1 MQGLVVCFT
10 GELDGMDRQAA
21 EERIKEA
28 GGKIGSG
35 VSSNTTYLVVGARLD
50 DGRAVEETSKYRK
63 YLELKEKG
71 KKHPQLLN
79 EEGLLDLLGQAG
91 LAAPA
96 APPPV
101 PTAPAAAVAAA
112 AAAPPRGA
120 SVREHSNW
128 VDAHAPRSLGD
139 LVGNAAPVR
148 KLAEWLRDWDH
159 VVLKGNK
166 KQVAFRPGG
175 GAPDNVNA
183 RAALVSGP
191 PGIGKTTTAR
201 LVAQLQGKY
210 EVLEYNAS
218 DARGMK
224 VIQDMAEGIADNTT
238 ISFGRGASGGQKV
251 SGFTKRACI
260 IMDEVDGMGA
270 GDRGGNA
277 ALIKMIKKTRNPIIC
292 ICNDAHSQK
301 IRSLAFS
308 CYDLKFTRPPK
319 GTIAQRCAEIAKRE
333 GLSVEPNALEALAE
347 SCGGDMRMILNQLQ
361 ALAKSPA
368 YQQQQP
374 QQLQQQ
380 TQQQQQ
386 KQQQQKQQQEEDTEE
401 KEEPQQNSLAEP
413 GLARS
418 AGPARS
424 SESASDVQA
433 ELARLQNTLKYQK
446 KRTMADFL
454 SQFPEEPGA
463 GAVSGVSHCYVAR
476 ARDAF
481 AELLKELNGQEL
493 ERLSATNVGGTP
505 FFIQHIHDEAS
516 MRLRST
522 PVVEDASFALP
533 RSAAVGSALFT
544 RSRYSKIQNSCITI
558 GMGEQRLEWLSE
570 MQALGRKDGDT
581 LGLALIDAVQGI
593 MKILAALPQRA
604 VRVVHLLIGDG
615 INTNEAAAK
624 RLFEHYGRRAGGILQ
639 YRLITWRCA
648 SHQANLVVEVAL
660 CGKLLSRPLEENDL
674 AANCSRF
681 FKYLLAEHCDQFAT
695 ALRHHIA
702 STLQFDR
709 YDEKAAAPPP
719 SEAVLNMQRL
729 YGKDVF
735 PDSLVDI
742 FPSNLSGSCHLF
754 VPACIKFFID
764 TCSKWRNGR

>member
-1 MQGLVVCFT
+1 
-10 GELDGMDRQAA
+10 
-21 EERIKEA
+21 
-28 GGKIGSG
+28 
-35 VSSNTTYLVVGARLD
+35 
-50 DGRAVEETSKYRK
+50 
-63 YLELKEKG
+63 
-71 KKHPQLLN
+71 
-79 EEGLLDLLGQAG
+79 
-91 LAAPA
+91 
-96 APPPV
+96 
-101 PTAPAAAVAAA
+101 
-112 AAAPPRGA
+112 
-120 SVREHSNW
+120 VREHSNW

-368 YQQQQP
+368 YQAAGV
-374 QQLQQQ
+374 
-380 TQQQQQ
+380 TYANMR
-386 KQQQQKQQQEEDTEE
+386 DRMS
-401 KEEPQQNSLAEP
+401 SL
-413 GLARS
+413 S
-418 AGPARS
+418 KDAGIMLTPFDACKKLLNS
-424 SESASDVQA
+424 SEA
-433 ELARLQNTLKYQK
+433 ARLSYRERLDMFFVDFSLVGLLIQENYLKSVERKSDKETLGRCAYSADLITLGDMMNTRITASQEWSLLPDVGL
-446 KRTMADFL
+446 TSAVFPAHVTNGFL
-454 SQFPEEPGA
+454 SFPSFPQFLGRYST
-463 GAVSGVSHCYVAR
+463 VSR
-476 ARDAF
+476 ARRLSC
-481 AELLKELNGQEL
+481 ELQAHLQ
-493 ERLSATNVGGTP
+493 LSATVGRRGLTP
-505 FFIQHIHDEAS
+505 SGYADLLYRKMVNPLLRGDPAGVSETVGVLDAYGLRKEHLQEHLTELRQHLGGEDLFKAVDSKVKAAITREFNSGSHAMRVVVPKGKKRRAAADPDDPDGPDADEDAGPPPADGDEDSGDDAAASGLIKVKGKAKAKAKGKAKAKASAGGAADEA
-516 MRLRST
+516 
-522 PVVEDASFALP
+522 
-533 RSAAVGSALFT
+533 
-544 RSRYSKIQNSCITI
+544 
-558 GMGEQRLEWLSE
+558 
-570 MQALGRKDGDT
+570 
-581 LGLALIDAVQGI
+581 
-593 MKILAALPQRA
+593 
-604 VRVVHLLIGDG
+604 
-615 INTNEAAAK
+615 
-624 RLFEHYGRRAGGILQ
+624 AG
-639 YRLITWRCA
+639 
-648 SHQANLVVEVAL
+648 
-660 CGKLLSRPLEENDL
+660 
-674 AANCSRF
+674 
-681 FKYLLAEHCDQFAT
+681 
-695 ALRHHIA
+695 
-702 STLQFDR
+702 
-709 YDEKAAAPPP
+709 AAAPK
-719 SEAVLNMQRL
+719 A
-729 YGKDVF
+729 K
-735 PDSLVDI
+735 
-742 FPSNLSGSCHLF
+742 
-754 VPACIKFFID
+754 
-764 TCSKWRNGR
+764 GRAKAKARR